1 MKTIIKNF
9 FKILPFILGAW
20 LISSC
25 ENDDVVPEFTLS
37 QASENVAFSFSAAD
51 EYLISTGTMD
61 NVAERFVWN
70 NVDFGVQTE
79 INYQLQGSID
89 NTFAAYDPTTEYDSG
104 TLSVTNA
111 EVKVSDLSNLAT
123 LLGLEAGDSGQVYF
137 RARAFAG
144 SGEGADAV
152 DSYSDVMT
160 LNISIL
166 EESSGST
173 GVEISTWGVVG
184 SGYNDWGGA
193 GPDAPFYTTTTPGVI
208 VSYATLID
216 GEIKFRE
223 NNDWASDLGEGDTD
237 GTLAAGGANI
247 AVTAGDY
254 KITLNLNDSTYTI
267 EAYSWGVVGSG
278 YNDWGATP
286 DAKFYY
292 DYTTDTF
299 TVGVRLVEG
308 EIKFRMNNEWN
319 VDFGDNGADGTLE
332 SGGENIAVSEGHYTI
347 RMNLNDNTYTIEAA
361 DLWGVVGSG
370 YNDWGATPDFT
381 FTEVNPGIWIA
392 EIVPLLDGEI
402 KFRINNA
409 WDTDF
414 GDDGA
419 DGTLDAGG
427 ENIPSTAGNYRIRLD
442 ITNGTYSIN

>member
-1 MKTIIKNF
+1 MKNTIINYLKF
-9 FKILPFILGAW
+9 VPLLLVMVFT
-20 LISSC
+20 SC
-25 ENDDVVPEFTLS
+25 DNDDVTPEFTLLE
-37 QASENVAFSFSAAD
+37 ASEDLAFSFTAAD
-51 EYLISTGTMD
+51 EYLISTGTLS

-70 NVDFGVQTE
+70 EVDFGVATE
-79 INYQLQGSID
+79 ISYQLQGSID
-89 NTFAAYDPTTEYDSG
+89 SSFDAYDSATEYDSG

-111 EVKVSDLSNLAT
+111 EVKVSDLNNLAA

-144 SGEGADAV
+144 SGEGDDAV
-152 DSYSDVMT
+152 DTFSEVMT
-160 LNISIL
+160 LNITIL
-166 EESSGST
+166 EESSGGS
-173 GVEISTWGVVG
+173 GISISTWGIVG
-184 SGYNDWGGA
+184 SGYNNWGA
-193 GPDAPFYTTTTPGVI
+193 YDDAPFYTTDTDGI
-208 VSYATLID
+208 FVSYATLVD

-223 NNDWASDLGEGDTD
+223 NNDWSLNYGDTGVD
-237 GTLAAGGANI
+237 GTLDQDGDNI

-254 KITLNLNDSTYTI
+254 KITLNLNDNTYTI
-267 EAYSWGVVGSG
+267 EEYSWGVVGSG
-278 YNDWGATP
+278 YNNWGETP

-299 TVGVRLVEG
+299 TVGVKLVEG
-308 EIKFRMNNEWN
+308 EIKFRMNNEWS
-319 VDFGDNGADGTLE
+319 VDFGDTGADGTLD
-332 SGGENIAVSEGHYTI
+332 SGGDNIAVTEGHYTI

-370 YNDWGATPDFT
+370 YNDWGSTPDFT
-381 FTEVNPGIWIA
+381 FTEVNPDIWIA
-392 EIVPLLDGEI
+392 EIVPLIDGEI

-427 ENIPSTAGNYRIRLD
+427 ANITVTAGSYRITLD
-442 ITNGTYSIN
+442 TANGTYAIN